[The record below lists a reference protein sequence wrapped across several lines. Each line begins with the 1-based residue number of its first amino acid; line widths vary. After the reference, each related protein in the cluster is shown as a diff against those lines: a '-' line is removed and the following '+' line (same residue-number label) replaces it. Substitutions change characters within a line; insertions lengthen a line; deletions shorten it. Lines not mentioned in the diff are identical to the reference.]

1 MKIDQIKKEF
11 PIFDEKIQNNDLV
24 YLDSANS
31 SQKPKIVI
39 DRINEFYTKQFSNVG
54 RSVHYLAVAAT
65 NMYENTRSSV
75 QKYINAEDKNEI
87 VFTKGA
93 TEALNLVANTLG
105 QKYLEEG
112 DEVIIT
118 ELEHHSNYVPWHFLR
133 KSKNIKINFAEIN
146 EFGEVPIENIEKL
159 ITAKTKIIAV
169 NHLSNVTGAIL
180 PIKEITQLAHA
191 KGIIVVVD
199 GCQGAPH
206 LKIDVQDLDCDFYA
220 ISCHKM
226 YGPTGLGILYGKKK
240 WLEELP
246 PYQGG
251 GGMIKEVK
259 KDRISYGDLPNKY
272 EAGTM
277 ATAQVIA
284 FDQSIKFLE
293 KVGIE
298 NIIKHEKEL
307 LKIDVQDLDCDFY
320 AISCHKMY
328 GPTGLGVLYGK
339 KKWLEE
345 LPPYQGGGGM
355 IKEVKKDRISYGD
368 LPNKYEAGTMAT
380 AQVIAFD
387 QSIKF
392 LEKVGIENIIKHEK
406 ELIEYGQEI
415 LKKNNSVKL
424 IGNPK
429 NKGGVLSFTIE
440 GVHPHDIAT
449 ILDED
454 GVAIRAGHHCCQIL
468 HDKLGIPASARAS
481 VGIYNTKEDLDQLN
495 ESINKC
501 KKIFDL

>member
-1 MKIDQIKKEF
+1 MNILNIKKEF
-11 PIFDEKIQNNDLV
+11 PIFNKKVHNNDLV

-31 SQKPKIVI
+31 SQKPQSVI
-39 DRINEFYTKQFSNVG
+39 DRVNEFYSKEFSNIG

-65 NMYENTRSSV
+65 NLYENTRSSM
-75 QKYINAEDKNEI
+75 QKYINAKDKNEI

-93 TEALNLVANTLG
+93 TEAINLVANTFG
-105 QKYLEEG
+105 QKFLKEG
-112 DEVIIT
+112 DEILIT

-133 KSKNIKINFAEIN
+133 KSKGIKIEFAEVN
-146 EFGEVPIENIEKL
+146 DDGEVTIESINKKITSKTKL
-159 ITAKTKIIAV
+159 IAIT
-169 NHLSNVTGAIL
+169 HLSNVTGAIL
-180 PIKEITQLAHA
+180 PIKEITELAHS
-191 KGIIVVVD
+191 KNITVLVD

-206 LKIDVQDLDCDFYA
+206 LKLDMQDLDCDFYA

-226 YGPTGLGILYGKKK
+226 YGPTGLGVLYAKKK

-259 KDRISYGDLPNKY
+259 KDEISYGDLPNKY

-293 KVGIE
+293 KIGI
-298 NIIKHEKEL
+298 N
-307 LKIDVQDLDCDFY
+307 
-320 AISCHKMY
+320 
-328 GPTGLGVLYGK
+328 
-339 KKWLEE
+339 
-345 LPPYQGGGGM
+345 
-355 IKEVKKDRISYGD
+355 
-368 LPNKYEAGTMAT
+368 N
-380 AQVIAFD
+380 VI
-387 QSIKF
+387 Q
-392 LEKVGIENIIKHEK
+392 HEK
-406 ELIEYGQEI
+406 ELINYGQEI

-429 NKGGVLSFTIE
+429 KRGAVLSFSIE
-440 GVHPHDIAT
+440 GIHPHDIAT

-468 HDKLGIPASARAS
+468 HEKLGIAATARAS
-481 VGIYNTKEDLDQLN
+481 LGIYNTKEDIDRLN
-495 ESINKC
+495 SSINKC
-501 KKIFDL
+501 KKIFNLK